1 MDLIKK
7 LDECEKRF
15 KVVSDLVMDPNL
27 VKDPKKYKDTMREH
41 GYLTE
46 LCALYDE
53 YKKVLQGIQDAKE
66 MITNEDDA
74 EMKEMAR
81 EELKELEEKQPK
93 LEEDIKLKLVPPD
106 PLDEKNIILEIRSA
120 AGGDEASLFVRDLWE
135 MYTHLAE
142 RKGWKTETMEAQ
154 ETEVGGFNKIVTS
167 ISGKFVYG
175 TLRWESGVHRV
186 QRVPQTES
194 QGRLQTSTATVAVL
208 PEAEETEIEIKP
220 GDVRVDVMRA
230 GGPGGQCVN
239 TTDSAVRLTHIPTGL
254 VVIQQDEKSQIKNKE
269 KAFRVLRARLFDLE
283 ESKKQEE
290 RAAARSSMVGSG
302 ARSEKIRTYN
312 FPQDRV
318 TDHRINY
325 SAHNLPSF
333 MMGEMDD
340 MLDALNVYVFSRV
353 AWDPSVDVDAILEE
367 HYRLMYGTAA
377 KDIQSIFEKLEDIWL
392 DRICGNTVN
401 TSVGPKN
408 LTPSE
413 FEIWTDIYS
422 PAKVEKLL
430 AKADV
435 AAAKVTPGSIE
446 ARRVALV
453 RTEILERLARH
464 SREYIDGLS
473 VEREKAARAARNP
486 VNLVAGFRPVTITVD
501 NTMTNKPFHCVKY
514 PVPLRQGHRYRIS
527 FFAKGENVRPYAPR
541 GGVQGVPWADEAWNA
556 GKSFPGA
563 GATGTFDWVHFVTE
577 YHVPKSGIV
586 NFKPEVDLRLFF
598 ATGTV
603 HFDGLLVEELK

>member
-15 KVVSDLVMDPNL
+15 KEVSDLVMDPNL

-74 EMKEMAR
+74 DMREMAR
-81 EELKELEEKQPK
+81 EELKELEEKLPK

-106 PLDEKNIILEIRSA
+106 TLDEKNIILEIRSA

-186 QRVPQTES
+186 QRVPATES

-340 MLDALNVYVFSRV
+340 MLDGLNVY
-353 AWDPSVDVDAILEE
+353 AKEE
-367 HYRLMYGTAA
+367 QL
-377 KDIQSIFEKLEDIWL
+377 KSDI
-392 DRICGNTVN
+392 
-401 TSVGPKN
+401 
-408 LTPSE
+408 
-413 FEIWTDIYS
+413 
-422 PAKVEKLL
+422 
-430 AKADV
+430 
-435 AAAKVTPGSIE
+435 
-446 ARRVALV
+446 
-453 RTEILERLARH
+453 TEL
-464 SREYIDGLS
+464 
-473 VEREKAARAARNP
+473 
-486 VNLVAGFRPVTITVD
+486 
-501 NTMTNKPFHCVKY
+501 
-514 PVPLRQGHRYRIS
+514 
-527 FFAKGENVRPYAPR
+527 
-541 GGVQGVPWADEAWNA
+541 
-556 GKSFPGA
+556 
-563 GATGTFDWVHFVTE
+563 
-577 YHVPKSGIV
+577 
-586 NFKPEVDLRLFF
+586 
-598 ATGTV
+598 
-603 HFDGLLVEELK
+603 

>member
-15 KVVSDLVMDPNL
+15 KEVSDLVMDPNL

-74 EMKEMAR
+74 DMREMAR
-81 EELKELEEKQPK
+81 EELKELEEKLPK

-186 QRVPQTES
+186 QRVPATES

-340 MLDALNVYVFSRV
+340 MLDGLNVY
-353 AWDPSVDVDAILEE
+353 AKEE
-367 HYRLMYGTAA
+367 QL
-377 KDIQSIFEKLEDIWL
+377 KSDI
-392 DRICGNTVN
+392 
-401 TSVGPKN
+401 
-408 LTPSE
+408 
-413 FEIWTDIYS
+413 
-422 PAKVEKLL
+422 
-430 AKADV
+430 
-435 AAAKVTPGSIE
+435 
-446 ARRVALV
+446 
-453 RTEILERLARH
+453 TEL
-464 SREYIDGLS
+464 
-473 VEREKAARAARNP
+473 
-486 VNLVAGFRPVTITVD
+486 
-501 NTMTNKPFHCVKY
+501 
-514 PVPLRQGHRYRIS
+514 
-527 FFAKGENVRPYAPR
+527 
-541 GGVQGVPWADEAWNA
+541 
-556 GKSFPGA
+556 
-563 GATGTFDWVHFVTE
+563 
-577 YHVPKSGIV
+577 
-586 NFKPEVDLRLFF
+586 
-598 ATGTV
+598 
-603 HFDGLLVEELK
+603 

>member
-15 KVVSDLVMDPNL
+15 KEVSDLVMDPNL

-74 EMKEMAR
+74 DMREMAR
-81 EELKELEEKQPK
+81 EELKELEEKLPK

-120 AGGDEASLFVRDLWE
+120 AGGDEASLFVRDLLE

-186 QRVPQTES
+186 QRVPATES

-340 MLDALNVYVFSRV
+340 MLDALNVY
-353 AWDPSVDVDAILEE
+353 AKEE
-367 HYRLMYGTAA
+367 QL
-377 KDIQSIFEKLEDIWL
+377 KSDI
-392 DRICGNTVN
+392 
-401 TSVGPKN
+401 
-408 LTPSE
+408 
-413 FEIWTDIYS
+413 
-422 PAKVEKLL
+422 
-430 AKADV
+430 
-435 AAAKVTPGSIE
+435 
-446 ARRVALV
+446 
-453 RTEILERLARH
+453 TEL
-464 SREYIDGLS
+464 
-473 VEREKAARAARNP
+473 
-486 VNLVAGFRPVTITVD
+486 
-501 NTMTNKPFHCVKY
+501 
-514 PVPLRQGHRYRIS
+514 
-527 FFAKGENVRPYAPR
+527 
-541 GGVQGVPWADEAWNA
+541 
-556 GKSFPGA
+556 
-563 GATGTFDWVHFVTE
+563 
-577 YHVPKSGIV
+577 
-586 NFKPEVDLRLFF
+586 
-598 ATGTV
+598 
-603 HFDGLLVEELK
+603 